1 MAASGRQSEYVCSCP
16 LLIVLIEVDNSHSVR
31 DVYHAVAVHVGH
43 ADVDAAVVAA
53 QVGIDD
59 GHGIRHVTLPSP
71 LASPLSSVCMS
82 PPCDS
87 GSLGSTGVKG
97 SSRKWAVSVTS

>member
-1 MAASGRQSEYVCSCP
+1 MAASGWQSEYVCSCP

-53 QVGIDD
+53 QVGVDD
-59 GHGIRHVTLPSP
+59 GYGVRHVS
-71 LASPLSSVCMS
+71 AAVAI
-82 PPCDS
+82 
-87 GSLGSTGVKG
+87 GV
-97 SSRKWAVSVTS
+97 AVSQRLYVAALQLGVWTVP